1 VAKVDALHLDAL
13 LHDSHDED
21 NLSLPPRELPAPM
34 YGLAITAKRQGDE
47 QKISLT
53 LQKLLAEDPCLQ
65 LEHSSSTNQ
74 TILRGLGE
82 FHLRVVLER
91 MLKVY
96 NVEVETQPP
105 RIAYRETVSAL
116 GEGHHRHKK
125 QSGGAG
131 QFGEVFLRVE
141 PTPRG
146 QGFEFVDAVVG
157 GVIPS
162 QFIPAVEKGVR
173 QVLETGAIAGYPL
186 QDIKVT
192 VYDGKYHP
200 VDSKEIAFVTAGK
213 KALLDAINK
222 AKPLVLE
229 PIVALE
235 VTVPDASM
243 GTITGDLSSKRGRI
257 QGSDIRPGQMVAVKA
272 EVPLSELSHYQ
283 TELKSAT
290 GGQGFFTMEFSHYE
304 PTPAHIQQQ
313 LMAEYK
319 PTKDED

>member
-1 VAKVDALHLDAL
+1 
-13 LHDSHDED
+13 
-21 NLSLPPRELPAPM
+21 M
-34 YGLAITAKRQGDE
+34 
-47 QKISLT
+47 
-53 LQKLLAEDPCLQ
+53 
-65 LEHSSSTNQ
+65 
-74 TILRGLGE
+74 
-82 FHLRVVLER
+82 
-91 MLKVY
+91 
-96 NVEVETQPP
+96 
-105 RIAYRETVSAL
+105 
-116 GEGHHRHKK
+116 
-125 QSGGAG
+125 
-131 QFGEVFLRVE
+131 
-141 PTPRG
+141 
-146 QGFEFVDAVVG
+146 
-157 GVIPS
+157 IPS

-235 VTVPDASM
+235 VTVPETSM

-257 QGSDIRPGQMVAVKA
+257 QGSDIRPGQLVAVKA